1 MAHED
6 YVVSFVGYLPA
17 DDPAFV
23 ILVLLDEAQTK
34 PNEYYG
40 GLVAAPIFSRVAE
53 KAARYLNLQPTE
65 ENIPPGPVISRNES
79 VRAARDQ

>member
-1 MAHED
+1 
-6 YVVSFVGYLPA
+6 
-17 DDPAFV
+17 
-23 ILVLLDEAQTK
+23 VLLDEAQTR

-65 ENIPPGPVISRNES
+65 EKFSARLSAS
-79 VRAARDQ
+79 VANDSIHAARDQ